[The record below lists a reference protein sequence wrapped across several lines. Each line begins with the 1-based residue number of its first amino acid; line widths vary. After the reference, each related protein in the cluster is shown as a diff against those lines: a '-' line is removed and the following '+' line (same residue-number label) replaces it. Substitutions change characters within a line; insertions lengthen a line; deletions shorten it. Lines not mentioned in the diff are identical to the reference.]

1 MGKNR
6 NRHKNK
12 NKPKTKTPHTNT
24 LGDFFIEQGIS
35 IKKLKDKL
43 TTNEEKKANKET
55 I

>member
-6 NRHKNK
+6 NRHKTK
-12 NKPKTKTPHTNT
+12 NKPKTKPTYANT